1 MTKTVDS
8 KDLALIS
15 APKKKARDRTKELI
29 LAQVRQ
35 ARRVGDLAVARDD
48 GSLGDEYIKLA
59 QAMILCT
66 LPYSATKD
74 TKITRQ
80 ARLGDGSTLYVTF
93 SAVLPD
99 VPMPY
104 GADRKVLAWIF
115 DKAIRSDTPFIPWS
129 SALEFQREMGLTKG
143 GKNNRDLAKRFDR
156 VRGLVINI
164 QRGAG
169 EGKRDLIYP
178 VIERAYLPPSITGH
192 KHRIGDENS
201 QQSLPELADRYGFAM
216 NLSFWNDIR
225 KYHIVIPRRLWSGL
239 KGPSQVQDILY
250 WLLLRCYAAASES
263 VIPWKALEEQFP
275 QDSNPHRNRVYARQ
289 AMKTLKAV
297 WPSVRIEE
305 VPQGILV
312 DRAGAPL
319 LEDDLSKGR
328 VRRLPASS

>member
-1 MTKTVDS
+1 MAKTVS
-8 KDLALIS
+8 AESMAVKA
-15 APKKKARDRTKELI
+15 APKKRTRNRTKEVM

-35 ARRVGDLAVARDD
+35 AQRVGDLAVARDD

-80 ARLGDGSTLYVTF
+80 ARLGDGSILYVTF

-169 EGKRDLIYP
+169 EGKRDVIYP
-178 VIERAYLPPSITGH
+178 VIERAFLPSSITGQ
-192 KHRIGDENS
+192 KNKPGEDEA

-216 NLSFWNDIR
+216 NLNFWNDIR

-250 WLLLRCYAAASES
+250 WLLLRCYAAATES
-263 VIPWKALEEQFP
+263 VIPWNALQEQFP

-289 AMKTLKAV
+289 AIRILKAV

-305 VPQGILV
+305 VPHGILV

-319 LEDDLSKGR
+319 LEDDPSKGR
-328 VRRLPASS
+328 IRRLATN

>member
-1 MTKTVDS
+1 MERVADF
-8 KDLALIS
+8 LNIL
-15 APKKKARDRTKELI
+15 PKPAKKAARNRTKEVA
-29 LAQVRQ
+29 LAQTRQ
-35 ARRVGDLAVARDD
+35 AMRVGDIAAARND

-66 LPYSATKD
+66 LPYSATKE

-80 ARLGDGSTLYVTF
+80 ARLGDGSILYVTF

-99 VPMPY
+99 VAMPF

-115 DKAIRSDTPFIPWS
+115 DKAIRSESPFIPWS

-164 QRGAG
+164 QRGAA

-178 VIERAYLPPSITGH
+178 VIERAYLPPSITGL
-192 KHRIGDENS
+192 KGQMEDS

-225 KYHIVIPRRLWSGL
+225 KYHIVLPRRLWQGV

-263 VIPWKALEEQFP
+263 VIPWKALQEQFP
-275 QDSNPHRNRVYARQ
+275 HDSNPHRNRVHARQ
-289 AMKTLKAV
+289 AMKMLKAV

-305 VPQGILV
+305 VPHGILV
-312 DRAGAPL
+312 DRAGSPL
-319 LEDDLSKGR
+319 LDDDPMKGR
-328 VRRLPASS
+328 IRRLTSPE

>member
-1 MTKTVDS
+1 MAQIIDS
-8 KDLALIS
+8 ETAVAKS
-15 APKKKARDRTKELI
+15 APKKRARNRTKELM
-29 LAQVRQ
+29 LAHVRQ
-35 ARRVGDLAVARDD
+35 AQRVGDLAVARSD

-66 LPYSATKD
+66 LPYSATKE

-99 VPMPY
+99 VPMPF

-115 DKAIRSDTPFIPWS
+115 DRAIRSDTPFIPWS
-129 SALEFQREMGLTKG
+129 SALEFQRELGLTKG

-178 VIERAYLPPSITGH
+178 VIERAYLPPSITGNS
-192 KHRIGDENS
+192 DS
-201 QQSLPELADRYGFAM
+201 QQSLPELADRFGFAM
-216 NLSFWNDIR
+216 NLNFWNDIR

-239 KGPSQVQDILY
+239 KGPTQVQDILY

-275 QDSNPHRNRVYARQ
+275 QDTNPHRNRVYARQ
-289 AMKTLKAV
+289 AIRTLKAV

-305 VPQGILV
+305 VPHGILV

-319 LEDDLSKGR
+319 LEDDASKGR
-328 VRRLPASS
+328 VRRLPSTS